1 MKTYYVPVCGASV
14 SSQHFDT
21 LEEADKEARF
31 LTNISG
37 HFWYVKAVQY
47 QEES

>member
-1 MKTYYVPVCGASV
+1 MKCYYVPVCGASV
-14 SSQHFDT
+14 SSQRFET

-37 HFWYVKAVQY
+37 HFWYVRRIEIKEQ
-47 QEES
+47 